1 MLSLISSQASG
12 NGPLSD
18 THLCSDLLESHL
30 QSQYIMIWETG
41 GSLDFEGSRFL
52 VHQCAFNYSLLS
64 SIRHL
69 LSSFATSASLI
80 QTEND
85 PNLLKG
91 HGAFRNP
98 FFCLLSL

>member
-1 MLSLISSQASG
+1 
-12 NGPLSD
+12 
-18 THLCSDLLESHL
+18 
-30 QSQYIMIWETG
+30 MIWETG

-69 LSSFATSASLI
+69 LSSFGTSASLI

-91 HGAFRNP
+91 HGAFCNP
-98 FFCLLSL
+98 FFLSVKLIEKLMVQRFDLHTGHNGFYRS